1 MQFEYPN
8 APMHYEEGTPAY
20 KAGEW
25 FGKKSCKFMPTRKII
40 HPKDHGIIFGS
51 NLIKYTKKYFDFF

>member
-1 MQFEYPN
+1 MQFDYPN
-8 APMHYEEGTPAY
+8 APMLYEEGTPAY

-40 HPKDHGIIFGS
+40 HPIDHGIVFGS
-51 NLIKYTKKYFDFF
+51 NFNK